1 MELDFIRPAP
11 FFFQDAA
18 YFTVTIDQI
27 YILRKQKNTDR
38 EDRFLEGYI
47 ANPIYAD
54 VVFHLFSMVRE
65 YLSSDWGGKIAD
77 GLHRGYLI

>member
-1 MELDFIRPAP
+1 MYIVVAERLKLSEAVNLKNRK
-11 FFFQDAA
+11 
-18 YFTVTIDQI
+18 IDQI